1 METTVEKKKTDE
13 KKSSSTSTQEEKKLS
28 KVGEWLRSGQSFLT
42 IVDMR
47 AVLR

>member
-1 METTVEKKKTDE
+1 MAPIIKKQKKGNQKLTEK
-13 KKSSSTSTQEEKKLS
+13 QEVKKLS

-47 AVLR
+47 AVLK

>member
-1 METTVEKKKTDE
+1 MATITKKQ
-13 KKSSSTSTQEEKKLS
+13 KKDNQKPIKKQEVKKLS
-28 KVGEWLRSGQSFLT
+28 KVGEWLRSGQSVGT

>member
-1 METTVEKKKTDE
+1 MTVTTKKQEKDNQKSAE
-13 KKSSSTSTQEEKKLS
+13 KQEVKRLS

-42 IVDMR
+42 ITDMR

>member
-1 METTVEKKKTDE
+1 METITKKQKKNNQKLAEK
-13 KKSSSTSTQEEKKLS
+13 QEVRKLS

-47 AVLR
+47 AVLK